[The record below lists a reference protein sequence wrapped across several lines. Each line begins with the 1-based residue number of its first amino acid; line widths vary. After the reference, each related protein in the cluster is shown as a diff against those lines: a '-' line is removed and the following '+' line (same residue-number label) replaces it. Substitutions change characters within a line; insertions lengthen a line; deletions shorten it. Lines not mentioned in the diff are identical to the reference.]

1 MITFCQK
8 ELDKYK
14 ENDWI
19 LRLMEKN
26 TSPEEEKIRTNE
38 WMKTMENKRFIYS
51 VVYGDFLTE
60 GTSTKVLDASRRS
73 FNDLLILQ
81 FKLVSLACVNE

>member
-26 TSPEEEKIRTNE
+26 TSPEEEKSE
-38 WMKTMENKRFIYS
+38 QMS
-51 VVYGDFLTE
+51 G
-60 GTSTKVLDASRRS
+60 
-73 FNDLLILQ
+73 
-81 FKLVSLACVNE
+81 